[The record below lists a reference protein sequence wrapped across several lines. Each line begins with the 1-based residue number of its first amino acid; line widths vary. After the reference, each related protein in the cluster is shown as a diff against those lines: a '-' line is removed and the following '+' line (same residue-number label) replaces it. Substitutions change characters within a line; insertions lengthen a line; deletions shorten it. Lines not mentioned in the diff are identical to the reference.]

1 MSVYQETSL
10 NLSEKTYP
18 VMNPILIPR
27 GQVTGKPYASPAI
40 IECVREELPR
50 LTSARVQSSSA
61 GRQEHNGAPYLKQ
74 IAAAQQFLDENRNAD
89 LAHVKCLLRRMI
101 PEEYHGEIE
110 KLHEREDPKFVC
122 IINGG
127 QNLIAPNARQAEQT
141 IQDSIPEK

>member
-1 MSVYQETSL
+1 MKKSAFIKKIAE
-10 NLSEKTYP
+10 
-18 VMNPILIPR
+18 
-27 GQVTGKPYASPAI
+27 AI

-122 IINGG
+122 IVNGG

>member
-27 GQVTGKPYASPAI
+27 GQVTGKPYASP
-40 IECVREELPR
+40 EELPR
-50 LTSARVQSSSA
+50 LTSARVQA
-61 GRQEHNGAPYLKQ
+61 PPAVRQEHNGTPYLRQ

>member
-1 MSVYQETSL
+1 MKKSAFIKKIAE
-10 NLSEKTYP
+10 
-18 VMNPILIPR
+18 
-27 GQVTGKPYASPAI
+27 AI

-50 LTSARVQSSSA
+50 LTSARMQPPPA
-61 GRQEHNGAPYLKQ
+61 ALQEHDGTPYLKQ

-110 KLHEREDPKFVC
+110 KLHEREEPRFVC
-122 IINGG
+122 IVNGG

-141 IQDSIPEK
+141 VQENTFEK

>member
-1 MSVYQETSL
+1 MKKSAFIKKIAE
-10 NLSEKTYP
+10 
-18 VMNPILIPR
+18 
-27 GQVTGKPYASPAI
+27 AI

-50 LTSARVQSSSA
+50 LTSARTQPPPA
-61 GRQEHNGAPYLKQ
+61 ALQEHDGTPYLKQ

-110 KLHEREDPKFVC
+110 KLHEREEPRFVC
-122 IINGG
+122 IVNGG

>member
-1 MSVYQETSL
+1 MKKSAFIKNIAE
-10 NLSEKTYP
+10 
-18 VMNPILIPR
+18 
-27 GQVTGKPYASPAI
+27 AI

-50 LTSARVQSSSA
+50 LTSARTQPPPA
-61 GRQEHNGAPYLKQ
+61 ALQEHDGTPYLRQ

-110 KLHEREDPKFVC
+110 KLHEREEPRFVC
-122 IINGG
+122 IVNGG

-141 IQDSIPEK
+141 VQDSIPEK

>member
-1 MSVYQETSL
+1 MKKSAFIKKIAE
-10 NLSEKTYP
+10 
-18 VMNPILIPR
+18 
-27 GQVTGKPYASPAI
+27 AI

-50 LTSARVQSSSA
+50 LTSARMQPPPA
-61 GRQEHNGAPYLKQ
+61 ALQERDGTPYLRQ

-110 KLHEREDPKFVC
+110 KLHEREEPRFVC
-122 IINGG
+122 IVNGG

-141 IQDSIPEK
+141 VQENTFEK

>member
-1 MSVYQETSL
+1 MKKSAFIKKIAE
-10 NLSEKTYP
+10 
-18 VMNPILIPR
+18 
-27 GQVTGKPYASPAI
+27 AI

-50 LTSARVQSSSA
+50 LTSARMQPPPA
-61 GRQEHNGAPYLKQ
+61 ARQEYDGTPYLRQIAAAQQFLDENRNADLAHYLKQ

-110 KLHEREDPKFVC
+110 KLHEREEPRFVC
-122 IINGG
+122 IVNGG